1 MPFQPPRGT
10 KDILPNEVFYWQEI
24 EDSARRL
31 FSLYNYKEIRTP
43 IIEDIALFKRSLG
56 DSTEIVQKQMFT
68 IQKGQDVLVL
78 RPEATASIARA
89 YLEHKLEHYSKIN
102 KLFYIG
108 PMFRAERPQKGR
120 LRQFH
125 HIGVEAI
132 GSEDPLLD
140 VEVIEL
146 MDNFLKTINIDRHTI
161 LINSLGCSSDKNN
174 LSQIL
179 KKKLSKYNE
188 SLCQDCKVRVSRN
201 VFRVLDCKNENCRKI
216 VNSLNLDN
224 NYLCDNCLKHFEVI
238 VDGLKQCGVNFRVE
252 KFLVRGL
259 DYYSRTVFEVVHPDL
274 GAQNALG
281 AGGRYDYLFN
291 ELAAKE
297 IGAVGF
303 AIGEERVLLV
313 RKNKISE
320 PKLVSYIITL
330 GERASRKGLEILQ
343 LLRKESIPADME
355 FSSGSLKSK
364 LNQANKIGARFSIII
379 GDNELEKEIVILKD
393 MQQGTQ
399 REVSLGKLL
408 EQLRGSLC

>member
-1 MPFQPPRGT
+1 
-10 KDILPNEVFYWQEI
+10 
-24 EDSARRL
+24 
-31 FSLYNYKEIRTP
+31 
-43 IIEDIALFKRSLG
+43 
-56 DSTEIVQKQMFT
+56 
-68 IQKGQDVLVL
+68 
-78 RPEATASIARA
+78 
-89 YLEHKLEHYSKIN
+89 
-102 KLFYIG
+102 
-108 PMFRAERPQKGR
+108 
-120 LRQFH
+120 
-125 HIGVEAI
+125 
-132 GSEDPLLD
+132 
-140 VEVIEL
+140 
-146 MDNFLKTINIDRHTI
+146 
-161 LINSLGCSSDKNN
+161 
-174 LSQIL
+174 
-179 KKKLSKYNE
+179 
-188 SLCQDCKVRVSRN
+188 
-201 VFRVLDCKNENCRKI
+201 
-216 VNSLNLDN
+216 
-224 NYLCDNCLKHFEVI
+224 
-238 VDGLKQCGVNFRVE
+238 LKQCGVNFRVE

-330 GERASRKGLEILQ
+330 GEKASRKGLEILQ